1 MKSIPSKSKE
11 SEMKGPKKIEIEV
24 EMEGGKG
31 PLGMMGAEAED
42 AEEGMYDEM
51 APKGKFTP
59 RGLAPL
65 VKAANAL
72 LPLFGQTPDYP
83 ALNEPLTQLP
93 NDLVRVLSM
102 VVAAVDDAI
111 AAEAVGP
118 DVAIVLDGVTDDR
131 ALMLLAA
138 KMTALAKDREF
149 KRFLNEPGPA
159 PEANVDEERTPM
171 PEMADEAADSLMMSR
186 M

>member
-1 MKSIPSKSKE
+1 MA
-11 SEMKGPKKIEIEV
+11 KKIEVEV
-24 EMEGGKG
+24 EMEGEGPKG
-31 PLGMMGAEAED
+31 PLGAMGAEAED
-42 AEEGMYDEM
+42 AEEGMYEEM

-59 RGLAPL
+59 RGLSPL

-83 ALNEPLTQLP
+83 NLNETITQLP

-102 VVAAVDDAI
+102 FVAAVDDAI
-111 AAEAVGP
+111 AAEAIGP
-118 DVAIVLDGVTDDR
+118 DMAIVLDGVTDDR

-138 KMTALAKDREF
+138 KISTLAKDKEF
-149 KRFLNEPGPA
+149 KRFLKEPGPA

-171 PEMADEAADSLMMSR
+171 PEMATEAADSLMMSR
-186 M
+186 L